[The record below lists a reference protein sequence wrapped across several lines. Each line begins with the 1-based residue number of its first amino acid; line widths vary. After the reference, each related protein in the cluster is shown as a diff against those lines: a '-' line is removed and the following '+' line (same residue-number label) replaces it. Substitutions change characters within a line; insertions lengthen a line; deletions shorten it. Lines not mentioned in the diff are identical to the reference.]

1 MSRLSLNA
9 RAAIANM
16 STEYEATMCFFPV
29 DHVTLEYLKLKG
41 RSNETV
47 SCILSYVVSFSIL
60 FLRVCV
66 LST

>member
-47 SCILSYVVSFSIL
+47 SCILTF
-60 FLRVCV
+60 
-66 LST
+66 